1 MTRFNVD
8 ESVSL
13 RGSQFLT
20 MPNPNQIKLRCQY
33 IFTYLVIIDVLSQLA
48 VLTATPVDC
57 GMLHRRIPRGLAG
70 YARAHA
76 GEGGLATFGNRLTAV
91 VAIFGAWSS
100 GQARTCA
107 GHCVLNAIVDLV
119 LHRAVA
125 RPAAGHYTR
134 AFCWRSKTSGSQ
146 SSAVADRV
154 LRSVMLQSPTPYQR
168 SSYTR
173 SSRRQNE
180 LAQDDIAARPLWL
193 RRKHVA
199 HHSV

>member
-1 MTRFNVD
+1 
-8 ESVSL
+8 
-13 RGSQFLT
+13 
-20 MPNPNQIKLRCQY
+20 MPNPNQIELRFQY
-33 IFTYLVIIDVLSQLA
+33 ILTYLVTISLLPQLA

-57 GMLHRRIPRGLAG
+57 GMLHGCIPLGLAG
-70 YARAHA
+70 YAGAYA
-76 GEGGLATFGNRLTAV
+76 GEGGLAAFRNRLTAV

-100 GQARTCA
+100 RQACACA
-107 GHCVLNAIVDLV
+107 GHCILDAIVDLV

-134 AFCWRSKTSGSQ
+134 AFCRPCKTSGSQ
-146 SSAVADRV
+146 SSAVADRA

-168 SSYTR
+168 SSYRR

-199 HHSV
+199 HHPVQQTLWRPAAIHR